1 MIIVKTG
8 VVFNRLLPEIYNLF
22 PIIEEVWN
30 HFNQVPV
37 ITSANDGKHMQGS
50 RHYTDQAID
59 LRSKTLDPEQKQHA
73 LSELRRRAGRDYDIL
88 LECEGTENEHLHL
101 EWDRKRG

>member
-1 MIIVKTG
+1 MIIVKNK

-59 LRSKTLDPEQKQHA
+59 LRSKTLTDEQKQYA
-73 LSELRRRAGRDYDIL
+73 LAELRRRAGPDYDIL
-88 LECEGTENEHLHL
+88 LEGDGTPNAHFHI